1 MLLLGALN
9 FYQARELL
17 TDSVTDQLLNQQAA
31 KARAIRN
38 GLDRIEQTVILVA
51 RSDGTVDSVMEF
63 SRAYRGLLDEPD
75 LLDPGESA
83 AVDQFY
89 GSVVDAI
96 QAAGLE
102 APPAGELAPGTDA
115 GRYLQ
120 YHYIVQ
126 NPFEAR
132 ERRQMVTADLDDS
145 EYGQVHAE
153 RHPRLAELSTQ
164 LGFGDLL
171 LVDTEGN
178 VVYSTDKRLEFATN
192 AEDGPYRDTGM
203 GMAVTTRLAAAP
215 VGDVVFVD
223 FEIYLPAGGRPS
235 MFVAAA
241 VRNEARTVGAV
252 LVEIPI
258 EALDELTTGG
268 GEYAGLGDTG
278 EIYVVGTDQLLRSD
292 SRLWLEDP
300 DAYRAALERA
310 GFEPELGAAV
320 AIFDSTVLLQPVET
334 EAVVEAF
341 DGRLFLGRTSNYLG
355 RKSLTVAGPVGDNQL
370 DWVVVA
376 DLASSEADRPLRT
389 YAGRVAI
396 AALILIPIV
405 GLVALFLADRMTR
418 PVKPVV
424 DAAAQVAGG
433 QLEITLPDLGRNE
446 FGDAARRLNTLTV
459 DLRAQEQALAREERE
474 IRDLLLSALPP
485 RIVEQLRSGE
495 RSLHDLVDTATVIAL
510 TVTGMLD
517 EAGIDPESA
526 VEFAARLS
534 SELEAVA
541 DRVGVER
548 VRSAS
553 EQHLFVAGLDT
564 PEAAVSKAAEFA
576 LAAATTIE
584 RFAAELGI
592 VLTYYA
598 GISAGEVIAGLL
610 SVGQLTYGVFG
621 DPARAALAL
630 NAVAGPGQ
638 ILVGADTAAELGGE
652 WEFEQASNLL
662 DLRGEPV
669 VAKVLKGGPM

>member
-1 MLLLGALN
+1 
-9 FYQARELL
+9 
-17 TDSVTDQLLNQQAA
+17 
-31 KARAIRN
+31 
-38 GLDRIEQTVILVA
+38 
-51 RSDGTVDSVMEF
+51 
-63 SRAYRGLLDEPD
+63 LLDEPD

-83 AVDQFY
+83 AVDRLY

-102 APPAGELAPGTDA
+102 APPAGELAPATDA

-132 ERRQMVTADLDDS
+132 ERKQMVIADLDDS

-171 LVDTEGN
+171 LVDAEGN
-178 VVYSTDKRLEFATN
+178 VVYTTDKRLEFATN

-215 VGDVVFVD
+215 VGDAVFVD

-258 EALDELTTGG
+258 EVLNELTTGG
-268 GEYAGLGDTG
+268 GDYAGLGDTG

-300 DAYRAALERA
+300 DAYQAALERA

-320 AIFDSTVLLQPVET
+320 AIFHSTVLLQPVET

-341 DGRLFLGRTSNYLG
+341 DGRLFLGQTSNYLG
-355 RKSLTVAGPVGDNQL
+355 RKSLTAAGPVGDNQL

-405 GLVALFLADRMTR
+405 GLVALFLANRMTR
-418 PVKPVV
+418 PVEPVV
-424 DAAAQVAGG
+424 DAAAQVASG

-446 FGDAARRLNTLTV
+446 FGDVARRLNTLTV

-474 IRDLLLSALPP
+474 IRDLLLSVLPP

-517 EAGIDPESA
+517 QAGIDPESA

-548 VRSAS
+548 VRSSS

-564 PEAAVSKAAEFA
+564 PDAAVSKAAEFA
-576 LAAATTIE
+576 LAASTTIE

-592 VLTYYA
+592 VLIYYA

-610 SVGQLTYGVFG
+610 RVDQLTYGVFG

-638 ILVGADTAAELGGE
+638 ILIGADTAAELGGE
-652 WEFEQASNLL
+652 WEFEQASDLL

-669 VAKVLKGGPM
+669 VAKALKGGPM